1 MLDLQ
6 GEVVWEYGREGRGP
20 GEFSYPTGFGV
31 TDEGR
36 QVVADMGNGTLVL
49 VDPAGELE
57 GTMRVADGVGFPTG
71 NLIVLDR
78 EVLAL
83 PDPDQYATAA
93 PEDTLSWR
101 VRAYH
106 LDRPDARVWGEVWRA
121 PEPEGTGEPLTLGDR
136 TLSVRVAGLTHLRS
150 FWPRPRLTRAGQVL
164 ALFDSTSY
172 RVGLY
177 RTDGSP
183 VRDVERA
190 VAPLP
195 VTEAIREG
203 ERDRRRGVIDAG
215 EGPRF
220 QLSGSD
226 GSAQG
231 VDQAMVDDFVR
242 EQIDVMSFWPEI
254 PVLRDVLG
262 GPDGS
267 LWVQRNDPSGQP
279 GRIDLFDPDGA
290 YRGTLPADSPFPIAL
305 GPRGLAA
312 YVDVSELGVTELR
325 VESWPGADPG
335 PSPSGA

>member
-1 MLDLQ
+1 MGSRSISTRLLAGLLQLPWLLLACGGDSPSATGLEDRILDRSDLQVVYRVGGLDGPGPALGEHPLAAFDASGRLHLLDGSNRKTLMLDLQ

-31 TDEGR
+31 TVDGR
-36 QVVADMGNGTLVL
+36 QVVADMGNGTLVQ
-49 VDPAGELE
+49 VDAAGELE

-93 PEDTLSWR
+93 PEDTLAWR
-101 VRAYH
+101 IRAYH

-121 PEPEGTGEPLTLGDR
+121 PEPEGTGEPLTLGGR

-150 FWPRPRLTRAGQVL
+150 FWPRPRLARAGEVL

-172 RVGLY
+172 EVNVY
-177 RTDGSP
+177 RADGTHARI
-183 VRDVERA
+183 VDRA
-190 VAPLP
+190 IAPLP
-195 VTEAIREG
+195 VTEAIRNG

-231 VDQAMVDDFVR
+231 VHQAMVDDFV
-242 EQIDVMSFWPEI
+242 P
-254 PVLRDVLG
+254 
-262 GPDGS
+262 
-267 LWVQRNDPSGQP
+267 
-279 GRIDLFDPDGA
+279 
-290 YRGTLPADSPFPIAL
+290 
-305 GPRGLAA
+305 
-312 YVDVSELGVTELR
+312 
-325 VESWPGADPG
+325 
-335 PSPSGA
+335 